1 MSARSRLLFLA
12 ILLAV
17 AALCATAALA
27 SRAATPKHGGSITIA
42 RIEDS
47 QSFDKTTVFQNE
59 SIWLTEQI
67 NETLYSPGNDGKTLR
82 PWLATSYKES
92 KDGLTYTF
100 TLRKGVKFSTG
111 KPMTSADVKFSLDDA
126 RAS

>member
-1 MSARSRLLFLA
+1 MSARKILPLIALA
-12 ILLAV
+12 ALLAV
-17 AALCATAALA
+17 GAATASAA
-27 SRAATPKHGGSITIA
+27 HRARAADTPKRGGSLTIA

-67 NETLYSPGNDGKTLR
+67 NETLFSPGNDGVTLR

-92 KDGLTYTF
+92 EDGLTYTLKRRPKLNF
-100 TLRKGVKFSTG
+100 HEGTSLNAVGVNF
-111 KPMTSADVKFSLDDA
+111 VF
-126 RAS
+126 